1 MRCVKCQGLV
11 MVDGYGDV
19 RCWACGKDYTV
30 PVREPTEQDRK
41 EIRTWNSFQAVTS
54 WGGVEE

>member
-1 MRCVKCQGLV
+1 